1 MKPASR
7 KRYHELEE
15 FSSQSEQ
22 SSVQQNAEEPGKK
35 NNLEKSQLGI
45 RKPVIELEALEKEF
59 WLEVGKRNKVMRWAQ
74 KLVDHHAGALASM
87 LNGKGLT
94 LDCNASEAGGGEVK
108 YELKGKE
115 EDE

>member
-1 MKPASR
+1 
-7 KRYHELEE
+7 
-15 FSSQSEQ
+15 
-22 SSVQQNAEEPGKK
+22 
-35 NNLEKSQLGI
+35 
-45 RKPVIELEALEKEF
+45 
-59 WLEVGKRNKVMRWAQ
+59 MRWAQ

-108 YELKGKE
+108 CELEGKE